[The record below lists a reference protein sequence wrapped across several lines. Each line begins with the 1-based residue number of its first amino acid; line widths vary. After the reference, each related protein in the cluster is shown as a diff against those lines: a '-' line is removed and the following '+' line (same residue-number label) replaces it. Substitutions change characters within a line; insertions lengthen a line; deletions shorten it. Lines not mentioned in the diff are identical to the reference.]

1 MSQTKSKIKKDD
13 TVKVIAGKDKGHVGR
28 VVRVV
33 PGADPNDTKVIVE
46 GANRVKKHV
55 KPTGE
60 RAGGI
65 VTKEAPLHIS
75 KVALWNA
82 EESRRVKVGIRVEKD
97 ENGQRKTTRIDKKTG
112 NPIEKA

>member
-1 MSQTKSKIKKDD
+1 MSTTKSKIKKDD

-82 EESRRVKVGIRVEKD
+82 EENRRVKVGYKVDGDK
-97 ENGQRKTTRIDKKTG
+97 KVRIDKKTG

>member
-33 PGADPNDTKVIVE
+33 PGTDPNDTKVVVE
-46 GANRVKKHV
+46 GANRVKRHV

-60 RAGGI
+60 RSGGI

-75 KVALWNA
+75 KVAVWNA
-82 EESRRVKVGIRVEKD
+82 EENRRVKVGIRVETD
-97 ENGQRKTTRIDKKTG
+97 ADGNRKTTRVDKKTG
-112 NPIEKA
+112 NPIGKA